1 MKYYFKGL
9 LLFQPI
15 EEIYTCNHPN
25 TIDNNQQLL
34 CNWTDADF
42 VKLNDGTRVLRPKRK
57 KDNFVKAYYRR
68 KYWKAKKNRS
78 KA

>member
-1 MKYYFKGL
+1 MKYYFIGL

-57 KDNFVKAYYRR
+57 LKKIEAKLR
-68 KYWKAKKNRS
+68 KYIEKVYGKIK
-78 KA
+78 